1 MAGEKG
7 VPIILHNICG
17 RLQALAAFQLAGCR
31 MYRSARN
38 ALPSHHSRAASSANG
53 ACSKIVPQSQG
64 LCCSMELGR
73 ASIYSK
79 GVGLL
84 VKGMRNRKRNA
95 TLFRPSITQMNLYD
109 LRLSRRWLCGMPS
122 SGLWRLVALIKTD
135 VSEEHFAL
143 II

>member
-1 MAGEKG
+1 
-7 VPIILHNICG
+7 
-17 RLQALAAFQLAGCR
+17 
-31 MYRSARN
+31 
-38 ALPSHHSRAASSANG
+38 
-53 ACSKIVPQSQG
+53 
-64 LCCSMELGR
+64 MELGR